1 MSDERK
7 KRSRAWIEPVIF
19 LAFFCLNVLAAY
31 APTPLMLR
39 EVFDSSEPKGV
50 LFRVPVA
57 LAYELVH
64 SYTMTKPFDGIERI
78 IQVDRELHRTGR
90 WLVVAFL
97 LLLFVASAA
106 FYNSRNA
113 WVAMPIIVF
122 VYSSLQ
128 AFFAM
133 VSIALNGLNGV

>member
-1 MSDERK
+1 LFRREASFSTSQKE
-7 KRSRAWIEPVIF
+7 
-19 LAFFCLNVLAAY
+19 VL
-31 APTPLMLR
+31 
-39 EVFDSSEPKGV
+39 V
-50 LFRVPVA
+50 RVPVA

-78 IQVDRELHRTGR
+78 IQGDRELHRTGR

-106 FYNSRNA
+106 FYNSRKA
-113 WVAMPIIVF
+113 WVAMPIIVL

-133 VSIALNGLNGV
+133 VSIGLNGLNGV